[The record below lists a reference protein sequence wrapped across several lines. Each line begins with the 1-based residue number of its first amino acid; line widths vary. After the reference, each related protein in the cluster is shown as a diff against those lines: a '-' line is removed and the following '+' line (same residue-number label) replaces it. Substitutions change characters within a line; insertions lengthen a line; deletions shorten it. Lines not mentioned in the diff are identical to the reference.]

1 VNAKRAAR
9 HAERLEIAMGVH
21 CGPVV
26 VGNLGSEKRLE
37 FTVVGDVVNVAS
49 RLEEVTREL
58 GCMIAISDAC
68 VQAAGPAGRSAGFEK
83 AVEVRLR
90 GRASPLLVHFA
101 GCVGVPG

>member
-1 VNAKRAAR
+1 
-9 HAERLEIAMGVH
+9 MGVH

-49 RLEEVTREL
+49 RLEEVTRDL

-68 VQAAGPAGRSAGFEK
+68 VQAAAAAGQSAGFEK

-90 GRASPLLVHFA
+90 GRASPLMVHFA
-101 GCVGVPG
+101 GCVDLAGSQRATKTA